1 MENKQGELN
10 EWMNQVINNTSN
22 SNNNNNDD
30 SHGHRYHQHQL

>member
-1 MENKQGELN
+1 MENKRGELN

-22 SNNNNNDD
+22 SNNNNNHD